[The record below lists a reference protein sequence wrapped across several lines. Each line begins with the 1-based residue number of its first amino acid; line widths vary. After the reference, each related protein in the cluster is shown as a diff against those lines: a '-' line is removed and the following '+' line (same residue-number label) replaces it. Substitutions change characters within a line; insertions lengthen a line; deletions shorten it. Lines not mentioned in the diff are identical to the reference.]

1 MISIINLLPYKLETT
16 SIIINLLHLRLKTA
30 Q

>member
-16 SIIINLLHLRLKTA
+16 SIINLLHLRLKTA